1 MRTAQVN
8 WSNWPGIS
16 VVHCGSKPPKTRTG
30 RIPQTPKFHTLHYNI
45 ILERTHKR
53 DSRGKKSPETNS
65 EKYKLVTFWPVG
77 MGT

>member
-16 VVHCGSKPPKTRTG
+16 SVVHCGSKPPKNTSDPE
-30 RIPQTPKFHTLHYNI
+30 IPYTTLYM

-65 EKYKLVTFWPVG
+65 EKNKLVTFWPVG